1 VSGGGTAVLPDGQA
15 PQLRADDAPLPLGAM
30 LLVGTG
36 ILAISTLAFFRV
48 SLLPSIGDSL
58 SLSPS
63 ELGVLTTVFGI
74 GRLAADVPV
83 GRLTGVVVPAR
94 LFAASGVVMGAG
106 GFLLAA
112 AGGWPAAYGA
122 AALLG
127 IASSISNTT
136 GMTFFS
142 GGPAARRGRTLAIY
156 SASLLVGQALG
167 PMLGGLI
174 ASVSSW
180 RWAAAAAGGGGL
192 AVAAAFVARGR
203 TVGGAAR
210 PATGGGNASAVEL
223 PPIPT
228 AERVVLYG
236 VSFAMFFTLAAM
248 PQTLVPIIGDRRLGL
263 GAATIGLALGFGGA
277 CRLAGAVGGGIL
289 SDRVSRKAALVP
301 GLAAVAAG
309 AGLLAVRGG
318 AWVWVAAIALMSV
331 GSYGI
336 SVAATMMADRTH
348 AHHVGRRFG
357 QFRFVGDAGVIVGP
371 VFAGVL
377 FTYAGPTV
385 AVLAVAALPAATAV
399 ASALVLT
406 ETIGL
411 SR

>member
-1 VSGGGTAVLPDGQA
+1 VADGGGTAVLPDGQV
-15 PQLRADDAPLPLGAM
+15 PQPREDEAPLPLGAM
-30 LLVGTG
+30 VLVGTG
-36 ILAISTLAFFRV
+36 LLAISTFAFFRV
-48 SLLPSIGDSL
+48 SLLPSIGDAL

-83 GRLTGVVVPAR
+83 GRMTGTVVPAR
-94 LFAASGVVMGAG
+94 LFAASGIVMGAG

-112 AGGWPAAYGA
+112 AGGWPGAYGA

-156 SASLLVGQALG
+156 SAALLVGQALG
-167 PMLGGLI
+167 PMIGGLI
-174 ASVSSW
+174 AEVSSW
-180 RWAAAAAGGGGL
+180 RWAAAVAGGGGL
-192 AVAAAFVARGR
+192 TIAAMFVVQGRSIAAVA
-203 TVGGAAR
+203 
-210 PATGGGNASAVEL
+210 L
-223 PPIPT
+223 PPASIDDSEPLVIPP

-277 CRLAGAVGGGIL
+277 CRLAGALGGGVL
-289 SDRVSRKAALVP
+289 SDRVSRKAALIP

-309 AGLLAVRGG
+309 AGLLAIRGG
-318 AWVWVAAIALMSV
+318 IWVWLAAIALMSI

-336 SVAATMMADRTH
+336 SVAATMMADRTS
-348 AHHVGRRFG
+348 AQHVGRRFG
-357 QFRFVGDAGVIVGP
+357 EFRFVGDAGVIVGP
-371 VFAGVL
+371 VVAGVL
-377 FTYAGPTV
+377 FSHAGPTI
-385 AVLAVAALPAATAV
+385 AVLTVAAVPALTAV
-399 ASALVLT
+399 AGALVLT
-406 ETIGL
+406 ETVGL
-411 SR
+411 RR